1 MQTATSNQPTSE
13 GLLRAIRRWDLV
25 ALAVNGIIGA
35 GIFGLPSEAFSR
47 IGVYSLAAFIVCGA
61 AVALIVL
68 CFAEVASRF
77 TQTGGPYLY
86 AREAFGPAVGFQVGW
101 MMWVA
106 RTTAFAVNCN
116 VLLAYLT
123 WETAKIRSTQS
134 ATGILYVDFF
144 TVVVAEVLAKYLL
157 LATRVPV

>member
-1 MQTATSNQPTSE
+1 MQAATSNQPTSE

-68 CFAEVASRF
+68 CSPKLRVDSHRQGDP
-77 TQTGGPYLY
+77 TSTPV
-86 AREAFGPAVGFQVGW
+86 RRSVPRSAF
-101 MMWVA
+101 
-106 RTTAFAVNCN
+106 
-116 VLLAYLT
+116 
-123 WETAKIRSTQS
+123 RS
-134 ATGILYVDFF
+134 AG
-144 TVVVAEVLAKYLL
+144 
-157 LATRVPV
+157 